1 MPHHDAT
8 QWRDIQ
14 LALDPSRRAKRGL
27 AAFPSDMASLQ
38 QAFDEVSIITGSSVG
53 SSGSSGASGLT
64 GGLFEGNLLVSNTL
78 VSPKSRAQLLGR
90 TFSLAPAL
98 SGDMHT
104 HTRKAGKLGAR
115 TASLAP
121 ARRASSL
128 SPLARDLMPSTAA
141 QFVATTRTRDQFAA
155 LTNGG
160 RLPDHA
166 SVKLQ
171 AQAHALPRAVEEG
184 EEDEDEDED
193 ADGREGERGESD
205 NVEYSESLVP
215 LHALRACIALR
226 SEDEQRRFFERTV
239 PTIVALVLRI
249 GPELFPHNMYVSHK
263 TRPSA
268 IAFDINHTFSEMP
281 SRSCRLFCC

>member
-14 LALDPSRRAKRGL
+14 LALDPLRRAKRGL

-53 SSGSSGASGLT
+53 SGSSGASGST
-64 GGLFEGNLLVSNTL
+64 GGRFEGNLM
-78 VSPKSRAQLLGR
+78 SPKSRAQLMGR

-98 SGDMHT
+98 SGDT

-166 SVKLQ
+166 SVRLQ
-171 AQAHALPRAVEEG
+171 AQSHALPRAMEEG
-184 EEDEDEDED
+184 EEDED
-193 ADGREGERGESD
+193 ADGRDSEQGESD
-205 NVEYSESLVP
+205 HAEYSESLVP

-239 PTIVALVLRI
+239 PALVALVLRI
-249 GPELFPHNMYVSHK
+249 GPELFPQNMYATHE
-263 TRPSA
+263 TRPST
-268 IAFDINHTFSEMP
+268 IDLNSIHS
-281 SRSCRLFCC
+281 